1 MRTRGEER
9 EMSVDSIIE
18 DGVIGSLADEGSI
31 RAVLGRLSTRKL
43 RALDTISFK
52 IAAEMASLAG
62 TRARAGSD
70 AFQASIDRQLALQNI
85 ADNVWIDVLEHAYGP
100 VTQ

>member
-9 EMSVDSIIE
+9 EMAIDSIIE
-18 DGVIGSLADEGSI
+18 DGMIGSLADEGTI

-52 IAAEMASLAG
+52 ISAEMSSISRL
-62 TRARAGSD
+62 RSRD
-70 AFQASIDRQLALQNI
+70 FQALADRQLALQNI
-85 ADNVWIDVLEHAYGP
+85 ADNVWLDVLKQDCEA
-100 VTQ
+100 VIL

>member
-9 EMSVDSIIE
+9 EMAIDSIIE
-18 DGVIGSLADEGSI
+18 DGMIGSLADEGTI

-52 IAAEMASLAG
+52 ISAEMSSISRL
-62 TRARAGSD
+62 RSRD
-70 AFQASIDRQLALQNI
+70 FQALADRQLALQNI
-85 ADNVWIDVLEHAYGP
+85 ADNVWLEVLKQDCEA
-100 VTQ
+100 VIL

>member
-9 EMSVDSIIE
+9 EMAIDSIVE
-18 DGVIGSLADEGSI
+18 DGMIGSLADEGAI

-52 IAAEMASLAG
+52 IAAEMAEIRR

-70 AFQASIDRQLALQNI
+70 AFRVAIDRQLALQSI
-85 ADNVWIDVLEHAYGP
+85 ADNVWSEVLEQAYVPGA
-100 VTQ
+100 Q